1 MITHPRYQRFVLHVA
16 EAAGIAVQTSVR
28 EGGGTDGGPVHQLDV
43 PCVVAGVPC
52 RYVHAGTAIC
62 RVDDVRAAAEVA
74 VAVAE
79 RLTSEVLAGF

>member
-1 MITHPRYQRFVLHVA
+1 MWLRRRGLPCRPPCAR
-16 EAAGIAVQTSVR
+16 AAAPTAGPCTSS
-28 EGGGTDGGPVHQLDV
+28 TS